1 MAGWHSRLSHPI
13 VLLDGTRLETLSEAR
28 AFILCEPQHIQ
39 ARISWQEAAEL
50 LMAAAED
57 SARIKDATEQIEMAL
72 FLEAR
77 LAI

>member
-1 MAGWHSRLSHPI
+1 MARWHSQLSHPI
-13 VLLDGTRLETLSEAR
+13 VLRDGTKLETLSEAR
-28 AFILCEPQHIQ
+28 AFILGEPSHIQ
-39 ARISWQEAAEL
+39 ERISWQEAAEL

-57 SARIKDATEQIEMAL
+57 GARIKDATEQIEMAL